1 MQQATTDDI
10 AAVCSRIDA
19 QTVIMI
25 TLAHEGD
32 LKAIEYYKKA
42 YGKLTAK
49 YRNDILH

>member
-32 LKAIEYYKKA
+32 LKAIKYYKKE
-42 YGKLTAK
+42 YDKLAEK
-49 YRNDILH
+49 YRKGILD